1 MEINIEHPTKN
12 RIKMDKILEGMDRAL
27 MDDILASGE
36 KKNEG
41 GRNSVMGDCG
51 WNYMP
56 KWNA

>member
-1 MEINIEHPTKN
+1 
-12 RIKMDKILEGMDRAL
+12 MDKILEGMDRAL